1 MVERA
6 IEFFVIFFVAP
17 LLLTLNRNRVSPIPV
32 LWLFAGGA
40 FLILRNEPDFDMG
53 RMGGDIP
60 QLLLAAPQ
68 MAIFFGIMLAL
79 GVGLILR
86 HRPGVFLDFPR
97 SKPGL
102 WAMVMVL
109 YPVFSV
115 YPQSVLY
122 RAFIFHRYQ
131 NLFGNG
137 WGLVLAS
144 GLAFAFVH
152 IVFRNP
158 LAVILT
164 FPGGLLFAFRYLQ
177 TGSLVVSSL
186 EHSLYGCA
194 LFTVGLGSNF
204 YHGAARR

>member
-40 FLILRNEPDFDMG
+40 FLILRTDVGFDMG
-53 RMGGDIP
+53 RMGGDMP

-68 MAIFFGIMLAL
+68 MALFFGIMLAL
-79 GVGLILR
+79 GGGLILR
-86 HRPGVFLDFPR
+86 HKPDVFLDFPR

-102 WAMVMVL
+102 WALVMVL

-115 YPQSVLY
+115 YPQSILY